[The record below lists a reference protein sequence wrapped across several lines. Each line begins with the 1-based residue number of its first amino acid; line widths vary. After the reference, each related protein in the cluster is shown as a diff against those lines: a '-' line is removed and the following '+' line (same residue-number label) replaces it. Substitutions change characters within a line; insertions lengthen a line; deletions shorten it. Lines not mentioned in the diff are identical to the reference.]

1 MSREFKPNS
10 QNLRLVVVAGLAVVA
25 IGTTFA
31 ASSENPDE
39 VAAAADSLST
49 DTTMST
55 DTTIAAPT
63 PSTEVTLPPEALP
76 LVDPEGGDDPPDGG
90 TEVVEFGVTV
100 VGVDEGAEGTA
111 GLVVAEDPVEPEP
124 IADEVV
130 SCAPIEAVVDNSYFA
145 DSFDDGADAWD
156 ALSGSWSVVD
166 GSYQQADPA
175 GYDLISQLR
184 VDPPEQFSVSVSVQP
199 LGEGL
204 GGGLV
209 LAQPQPAERAGA
221 TVVDFTD
228 GGSFLRW
235 GRYDAATGQY
245 GYVGGVSLGESFD
258 PSVPHELAVEIRT
271 ERTIV
276 FVDGVEVGA
285 FEALG
290 FGRVGL
296 VTSRS
301 IVAFDNLRIVEVGA

>member
-1 MSREFKPNS
+1 MSRDFKPNS

-49 DTTMST
+49 DTT
-55 DTTIAAPT
+55 IAASA
-63 PSTEVTLPPEALP
+63 PSTAVTPPPEALA
-76 LVDPEGGDDPPDGG
+76 LADPDAGDDLPDGG
-90 TEVVEFGVTV
+90 TEVVEFGATIVEV
-100 VGVDEGAEGTA
+100 EVEEAMDGVA
-111 GLVVAEDPVEPEP
+111 GLVVAEDPVESEP
-124 IADEVV
+124 IDQEVV
-130 SCAPIEAVVDNSYFA
+130 SCAPIEAVVDDAYFA
-145 DSFDDGADAWD
+145 DTFDDSADAWD

-184 VDPPEQFSVSVSVQP
+184 VDPPEQFSVSVLVQP

-258 PSVPHELAVEIRT
+258 PSVPHELAVEIRA

-301 IVAFDNLRIVEVGA
+301 TVAFDDLRIVEVGT

>member
-1 MSREFKPNS
+1 MSRDFKPNS

-39 VAAAADSLST
+39 VAAAVDSS
-49 DTTMST
+49 ST
-55 DTTIAAPT
+55 DTTIAVSP
-63 PSTEVTLPPEALP
+63 PSTAVTSLPEALP
-76 LVDPEGGDDPPDGG
+76 LVDPEVGDDLPDGG
-90 TEVVEFGVTV
+90 TDVVEFGATV
-100 VGVDEGAEGTA
+100 VVGDEAAEGVA
-111 GLVVAEDPVEPEP
+111 GLVVAEDPIESEP
-124 IADEVV
+124 IDEEVV
-130 SCAPIEAVVDNSYFA
+130 SCAPIEAVVSDAYFA
-145 DSFDDGADAWD
+145 DTFDDSADAWD

-258 PSVPHELAVEIRT
+258 PSVPHELAVEIRA

-290 FGRVGL
+290 FGRIGL

-301 IVAFDNLRIVEVGA
+301 IVAFDDLRIVEVGS